1 MELTEF
7 NDGVVSVFSVENLAE
22 AGETP
27 EETLAAAPK
36 LKLRYHRRTVG
47 VKRHYEALQAAERV
61 DLLIRVPFR
70 PDVST
75 DDIAIPTEDGQQ
87 YCITLIQRI
96 EGVIPPVI
104 DLTLR
109 RVEHEYAR
117 ADQQA

>member
-1 MELTEF
+1 MEQMEF
-7 NDGVVSVFSVENLAE
+7 NDGVASVYGVENLAE

-27 EETLAAAPK
+27 TETLAAQPK
-36 LKLRYHRRTVG
+36 IKLRYHRRTVG

-75 DDIAIPTEDGQQ
+75 DDIAIPTEDGRQ
-87 YCITLIQRI
+87 YRITLIQRI
-96 EGVIPPVI
+96 EGVFPPVM

-109 RVEHEYAR
+109 RVEHEYDR
-117 ADQQA
+117 ADQ

>member
-7 NDGVVSVFSVENLAE
+7 NDGVISVYSVENLAE

-27 EETLAAAPK
+27 EETLAAEPK

-70 PDVST
+70 PMIST
-75 DDIAIPTEDGQQ
+75 GDIAIPTDDGQQ
-87 YCITLIQRI
+87 YRITLIQRI
-96 EGVIPPVI
+96 EGVFPPVM

-109 RVEHEYAR
+109 RVEHEYDR
-117 ADQQA
+117 ADQ